1 MTLLFFIFHQKKK
14 KHDRLF
20 QIRPTIGVTPE
31 QPLAIST
38 LIFRALVVARAIEL
52 RLLVL
57 VLPVESDFDRFC
69 SFGVLQKIV
78 ATRSKID
85 IVFIIHSFSDSNER
99 ESMLI
104 NWGVTRLYLG

>member
-1 MTLLFFIFHQKKK
+1 MTLLFFYFQQKRKNTT
-14 KHDRLF
+14 DFF

-57 VLPVESDFDRFC
+57 VLPVELDFDRFR

-85 IVFIIHSFSDSNER
+85 IVFILHSFSDSNER
-99 ESMLI
+99 ER
-104 NWGVTRLYLG
+104 VC

>member
-1 MTLLFFIFHQKKK
+1 M
-14 KHDRLF
+14 
-20 QIRPTIGVTPE
+20 
-31 QPLAIST
+31 
-38 LIFRALVVARAIEL
+38 VARAIEL

-85 IVFIIHSFSDSNER
+85 IVFIIRSFSDSSER
-99 ESMLI
+99 EYADKLGCYTPLFRVVKFYVSSLI
-104 NWGVTRLYLG
+104 NTRRQLLAP